1 MRVTHV
7 CFVGTRTEH
16 YDETVSLFRDILGMP
31 IGFEYPGWSGFKL
44 STGNRDFVEVFS
56 TADRDERV
64 FPHEAGSGPLVAF
77 AVDDLTSARDELV
90 AAGVELL
97 GDIVWAD
104 VLFENPASAG
114 FGWCFFKGPD
124 GNVYVLQQD
133 AANAPKAPSA

>member
-7 CFVGTRTEH
+7 CFVGTRTVRF
-16 YDETVSLFRDILGMP
+16 DETVRLFRDVLGMTTA
-31 IGFEYPGWSGFKL
+31 FENPGWSGFKL

-56 TADRDERV
+56 TADRDERL

-77 AVDDLTSARDELV
+77 AVDDLPSARDELI

-104 VLFENPASAG
+104 ALSEDPASAG

-124 GNVYVLQQD
+124 GHVYVLQQD
-133 AANAPKAPSA
+133 AANAPEAPSA